1 MPTHVALLRGI
12 NVGGHARI
20 GMPALR
26 SLAEGLGHTQAATH
40 LQSGNLVFTPAG
52 RSSTE
57 SLALGLQRAILR
69 ELDLD
74 PLVIVLTAAQWR
86 EVVEANPY
94 PREADPTKV
103 HAAVQQEPVDAGQ
116 RAALKRILEECTG
129 AGVIDHLTVAG
140 RVTYLHT
147 PGGLGRSK
155 LAERLARVKGAGQDR
170 ATMRNWRTVLAI
182 QSLLSPSGGG
192 P

>member
-12 NVGGHARI
+12 NLGSHARI

-26 SLAEGLGHTQAATH
+26 NLAEGLGHTQVATH
-40 LQSGNLVFTPAG
+40 LQSGNLVFTPPG
-52 RSSTE
+52 RSSTD
-57 SLALGLQRAILR
+57 SLARDLQRAIR
-69 ELDLD
+69 VELAVD

-86 EVVEANPY
+86 EVVAANPY
-94 PREADPTKV
+94 PTQADPTKV
-103 HAAVQQEPVDAGQ
+103 HAAVQQDPVDAGQ
-116 RAALKRILEECTG
+116 RAALECILQECTD
-129 AGVIDHLTVAG
+129 AGVSDHLTVAG

-155 LAERLARVKGAGQDR
+155 LAERLARVKGGGQGR
-170 ATMRNWRTVLAI
+170 ATMRNWRTVLAV
-182 QSLLSPSGGG
+182 QSLLGPSGEG